1 MVLQQ
6 RKWRTVGLSTV
17 AALSATMLAGVPTH
31 ALADDLLKGASSN
44 VTVGKVEITGAPLP
58 VAIKLITQKTGINV
72 VFINHP
78 GTNFGTVDL
87 SVNQKPIRD
96 VLDLVARSAGA
107 AFWEE
112 NGVFYIGSKEDAP
125 KKSEPLLPVESPAPL
140 EKKQTRYEKIKL
152 LYISPQALMKT
163 LGIGKTPIADIT
175 EQAQINMFHHFMS
188 GDTFRVMTPT
198 VSSPIL
204 QNGGTQVNPASTPAQ
219 PQLNAAPSV
228 PTSTQFPTAASTDQ
242 SARRDSSAEFARA
255 GGQGFPGGGFG
266 GGGGQFGGGGGG
278 GQFGGGGVG
287 GQGGLGGGQGGQGGG
302 GGGSAAG
309 LLPDGLSPNSILSY
323 DADGSIIVNTDDEEA
338 LRKLKELIRYLDV
351 KPKQIMVRAEFVTVT
366 QNDISSFGINWNLQK
381 VNFVTGVN
389 TGYQTANTAFMQYA
403 TGNLR
408 TEMSWILTTGR
419 GKLVAAPMATTLNN
433 VLVSFFNSQNIP
445 VFLSQPI
452 ISQNGTVALAP
463 QLTIFQAIT
472 GLTILPRLN
481 GDGTITLMGSVFVSD
496 LGTPVTGP
504 NGESAPTIITQSA
517 PIQRIIRDGDTMV
530 IGGLTS
536 KNTTIASN
544 RAPLLGDLPVI
555 GTLFRSRQTVVR
567 DSDLLVFIT
576 AAVIPDR
583 TSTSVL
589 TGPGGGLTAP
599 SGGAA
604 GGGGGLTP

>member
-6 RKWRTVGLSTV
+6 RKWRTVGFSTV

-72 VFINHP
+72 VFINRP
-78 GTNFGTVDL
+78 GQSFGTVDL
-87 SVNQKPIRD
+87 SINQKPVRE
-96 VLDLVARSAGA
+96 VLNLVAQSAGA

-112 NGVFYIGSKEDAP
+112 NGVYYIGSKDDAP
-125 KKSEPLLPVESPAPL
+125 KKLEPLLPQTESPSPI
-140 EKKQTRYEKIKL
+140 EKRVTRYEKIKL
-152 LYISPQALMKT
+152 LYISPQSLLKA

-175 EQAQINMFHHFMS
+175 EQAQINMFRHFMN
-188 GDTFRVMTPT
+188 GETFRVLNPT
-198 VSSPIL
+198 VGSPIM
-204 QNGGTQVNPASTPAQ
+204 QNSAGQFNAPNQQTPI
-219 PQLNAAPSV
+219 NAAPAV
-228 PTSTQFPTAASTDQ
+228 PTTTQFPNSGANDQ
-242 SARRDSSAEFARA
+242 SARRDGSAEFARA
-255 GGQGFPGGGFG
+255 GGQGFPGGG

-278 GQFGGGGVG
+278 GQFGGGGGG
-287 GQGGLGGGQGGQGGG
+287 GQLGGGQGGGQGQQ
-302 GGGSAAG
+302 GGSAAG

-366 QNDISSFGINWNLQK
+366 QNDISSFGINWSLQK

-389 TGYQTANTAFMQYA
+389 TGYQTANTAFIQYA
-403 TGNLR
+403 TGNVR

-433 VLVSFFNSQNIP
+433 VLVSFFNQQNIP

-452 ISQNGTVALAP
+452 ISQNGTVALSP
-463 QLTIFQAIT
+463 QLTLFQATT

-589 TGPGGGLTAP
+589 TGPGSGLTTPA
-599 SGGAA
+599 GGA
-604 GGGGGLTP
+604 GGGLSQ